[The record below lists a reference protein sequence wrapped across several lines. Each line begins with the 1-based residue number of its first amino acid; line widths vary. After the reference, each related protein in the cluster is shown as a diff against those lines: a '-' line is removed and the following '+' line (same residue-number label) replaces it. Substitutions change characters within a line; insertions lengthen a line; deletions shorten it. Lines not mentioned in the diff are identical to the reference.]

1 MIQRIGNKLKVQVN
15 APNEEKLQNINF
27 QNVVDAPEESAVL
40 ELGEIMTLLSP
51 DGSELDGV
59 VLTSQTRY
67 TN

>member
-1 MIQRIGNKLKVQVN
+1 M
-15 APNEEKLQNINF
+15 QNINF

-67 TN
+67 TK

>member
-27 QNVVDAPEESAVL
+27 QNVVDAPEESAIL

>member
-67 TN
+67 TK

>member
-27 QNVVDAPEESAVL
+27 QNVVDAPEESAIL

-51 DGSELDGV
+51 DGSELDSV